1 MFASTYPSPL
11 WKNPGQNSALS
22 PERQNFGRS
31 PHVEEPLGCITESET
46 KVAEEARAARFG
58 IDASLM
64 DEMYRLEIDDAR
76 RVPSNI
82 DNLDR

>member
-11 WKNPGQNSALS
+11 RKNPGQNSALS

-46 KVAEEARAARFG
+46 KVAEESKGSTVR
-58 IDASLM
+58 D
-64 DEMYRLEIDDAR
+64 R
-76 RVPSNI
+76 REPHG
-82 DNLDR
+82 